1 MSQILD
7 RIIEGGP
14 VFMVPILLI
23 LLASIVLTILAAL
36 GKRDTA
42 KTRELIGHISLFAM
56 IWGLL
61 GSTIGLIVAFDAIS
75 AINDVETPAVAG
87 GLKVALLNTVFGLFT
102 FAISRIGMII
112 LTLQLQKKSA

>member
-75 AINDVETPAVAG
+75 AINDVETPAVA
-87 GLKVALLNTVFGLFT
+87 APRPTTSCFFLLAGFPVSPT
-102 FAISRIGMII
+102 FLSGV
-112 LTLQLQKKSA
+112 

>member
-1 MSQILD
+1 MSQIFD
-7 RIIEGGP
+7 RIIEGRP

-23 LLASIVLTILAAL
+23 LLASIVLTIIAAL

-42 KTRELIGHISLFAM
+42 ITCELIGHISLFAM

-75 AINDVETPAVAG
+75 AINDVETPSVAG